1 MITQILPG
9 VTVEVTAGE
18 RDAASSVE
26 GVATTFLELDWGD
39 TLTVIRQGADT
50 LAPLGYRMADE
61 KMKLVNEVMN
71 YANQL
76 ILYRINSGEKAEA
89 ELATGLTVT
98 AKYPGTRGNDL
109 SVTVEAVSYTHLDVY
124 KRQGRY

>member
-9 VTVEVTAGE
+9 VTVEVTAGK

-89 ELATGLTVT
+89 ELATGLTAT
-98 AKYPGTRGNDL
+98 AK
-109 SVTVEAVSYTHLDVY
+109 
-124 KRQGRY
+124 